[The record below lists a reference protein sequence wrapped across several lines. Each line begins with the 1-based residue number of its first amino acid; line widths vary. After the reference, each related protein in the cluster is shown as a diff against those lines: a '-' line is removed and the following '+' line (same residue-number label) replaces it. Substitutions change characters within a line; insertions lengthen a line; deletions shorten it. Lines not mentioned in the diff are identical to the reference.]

1 MRYTHIAFDI
11 DGTLL
16 DTAYT
21 DLLGLRKALK
31 EVTGREESMDA
42 LWQFLGMPSVEI
54 LQSVGIQDPECIQT
68 IIPLWTEYRKKRAD
82 TVRLFPGVRETIRA
96 LREAG
101 ISTGIVTSKN
111 ARGYASDFVPYG
123 IADWFDPVV
132 LSDDTQRHKP
142 YPDPLIAFMR
152 KTGAQAEELLYVGD
166 SVYDSR
172 CAREAGVD
180 FALAIWGSCC
190 PEKISAQHRLE
201 KPQDLL
207 TVLGVMERV

>member
-1 MRYTHIAFDI
+1 M
-11 DGTLL
+11 
-16 DTAYT
+16 
-21 DLLGLRKALK
+21 
-31 EVTGREESMDA
+31 
-42 LWQFLGMPSVEI
+42 
-54 LQSVGIQDPECIQT
+54 
-68 IIPLWTEYRKKRAD
+68 
-82 TVRLFPGVRETIRA
+82 RLFPGVRETIRA

-111 ARGYASDFVPYG
+111 ARGYAGDFVPYG

-207 TVLGVMERV
+207 MALGVMERV